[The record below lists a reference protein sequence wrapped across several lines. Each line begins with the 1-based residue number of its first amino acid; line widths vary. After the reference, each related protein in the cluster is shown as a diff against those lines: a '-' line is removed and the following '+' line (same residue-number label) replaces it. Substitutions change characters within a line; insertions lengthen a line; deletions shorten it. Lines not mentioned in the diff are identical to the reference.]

1 MLTLEGGH
9 MKMGGRV
16 AAFAVLA
23 LSMLHP
29 GTARAAQDPE
39 EQGLEIFRTW
49 CSPCHTIGGG
59 RLIGP
64 DLAGL
69 GDRRAEEWIIGYV
82 QHSQQYVEA
91 GDSTAVAL
99 FNEFSRI
106 VMPDQPFSE
115 DEIRSII
122 TLTREGA
129 YASPAPPS
137 PSEEAT
143 EAQIL
148 LGQELFQGLTR
159 LANSGPTCN
168 SCHEVTNDAVIG
180 GGILAIELTTAF
192 SRLGGPGL
200 QAIIRSPPYPVMQ
213 LAYRNKPLTD
223 EEVTALVGFLQ
234 RADAEHTQH
243 QPRGYGVTLLLA
255 GLLGAGILFGLYSLA
270 WRGRLTGSVN
280 QAIYDR
286 QAKST

>member
-1 MLTLEGGH
+1 MLTMEEGH

-16 AAFAVLA
+16 AAFAILA
-23 LSMLHP
+23 LSILHP
-29 GTARAAQDPE
+29 GTARAAQDPAD
-39 EQGLEIFRTW
+39 QGLEIFQSW

-59 RLIGP
+59 TLIGP

-99 FNEFSRI
+99 FNEFNRI

-115 DEIRSII
+115 GEIRAII
-122 TLTREGA
+122 ALTREGA
-129 YASPAPPS
+129 YASSAQPP
-137 PSEEAT
+137 PLQEAT

-159 LANSGPTCN
+159 FANSGPTCN

-180 GGILAIELTTAF
+180 GGILAAELTTAF
-192 SRLGGPGL
+192 SKWTGPGL

-243 QPRGYGVTLLLA
+243 QPRSYTVTLLLA
-255 GLLGAGILFGLYSLA
+255 GLAGAGILFGLYSLA
-270 WRGRLTGSVN
+270 WRRRLTGSVN

-286 QAKST
+286 QVKST